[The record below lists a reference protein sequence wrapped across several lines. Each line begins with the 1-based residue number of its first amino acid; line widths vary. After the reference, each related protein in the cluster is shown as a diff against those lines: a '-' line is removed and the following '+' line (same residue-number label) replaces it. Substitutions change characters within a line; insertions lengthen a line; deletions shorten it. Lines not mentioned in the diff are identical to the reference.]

1 MLPSSDPL
9 PTSLTTLFS
18 PALLSEI
25 KAVARPHQ
33 FRQGDVLI
41 EPGQPMAYIPI
52 VLSGC
57 IKILRPDG
65 DSEVL
70 LYYLRAT
77 DACALSVSSLLT
89 NEQRSIRAIADEPT
103 QVLMIPARQAQEWLG
118 QFADWRQFIFQ
129 TYQKRFDDL
138 LDTFDSVAFSQLD
151 ERLVAYLNR
160 KAALVGGRHLYLT
173 HDEIARDLN
182 TSREGISRLLK
193 QLERRGQVLLARNKI
208 SLLTPV

>member
-1 MLPSSDPL
+1 MLPSSDTL
-9 PTSLTTLFS
+9 PASLTTLFS
-18 PALLSEI
+18 PALLAEI

-41 EPGQPMAYIPI
+41 EPGQPMRYIPI
-52 VLSGC
+52 VLSGS

-118 QFADWRQFIFQ
+118 RFADWRQFIFQ

-151 ERLVAYLNR
+151 ERLIAYLNR

-193 QLERRGQVLLARNKI
+193 QLERRGAVLLARNKI
-208 SLLTPV
+208 SLLTAV